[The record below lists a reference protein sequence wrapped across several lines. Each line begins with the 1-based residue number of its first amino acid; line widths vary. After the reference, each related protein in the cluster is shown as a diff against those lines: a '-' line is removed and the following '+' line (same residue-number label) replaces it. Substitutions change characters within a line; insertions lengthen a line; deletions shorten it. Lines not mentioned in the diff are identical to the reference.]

1 MILAFKG
8 AGKRTMHA
16 SWHLE
21 HIAHTERHKDLL
33 RKAEETRRNGSLG
46 NRDGSAGR
54 GTTAVTAEPTRLLE
68 SSLACFVRD
77 ALSLVL
83 RSPSLARTL
92 LRFARGQRRAARVR
106 ASWEA
111 RGLHVPP
118 LMIASITETCNL
130 RCAGCYAMAHRRDA
144 ADELATARWTG
155 LFREASGLGISF
167 VLVAGGEPFARWEV
181 IEAAAGTPNAL
192 FAVFTNG
199 LLISPRAV
207 ETLRQRRNVV
217 PIISLEGPERET
229 DSRRGRGVY
238 RRVMQAM
245 GRLRSA
251 GIPFGASLTVTSV
264 NLDVVTS
271 PAFIRSLAEAGARIV
286 FFVEYT
292 PIQPGTEA
300 LALSEPQRIELRR
313 RARAFHAERRALFVA
328 FPGDEERF
336 GGCLAAGR
344 GFIHV
349 DPKGR
354 LEPCPFAPFSDTN
367 VRDTSL
373 AEALRSP
380 FLAAIKENHGRL
392 KETRGGCALWAERDW
407 VRTLLPP
414 AREER
419 SDPEERVG

>member
-1 MILAFKG
+1 
-8 AGKRTMHA
+8 MHA
-16 SWHLE
+16 SRHLE
-21 HIAHTERHKDLL
+21 HTVHAERHMDFL
-33 RKAEETRRNGSLG
+33 RGAEEAQRNDSLW
-46 NRDGSAGR
+46 NRHGSAGR
-54 GTTAVTAEPTRLLE
+54 GKTAVPTEPTRLLE
-68 SSLACFVRD
+68 SSLARFVRD
-77 ALSLVL
+77 ALSLAL
-83 RSPSLARTL
+83 RSPSLARTM

-106 ASWEA
+106 ASWES
-111 RGLHVPP
+111 RGIHVPP

-144 ADELATARWTG
+144 ADELATARCSG
-155 LFREASGLGISF
+155 LFREASALGISF

-181 IEAAAGTPNAL
+181 IEAAAGSPNTL

-207 ETLRQRRNVV
+207 EALRQRRNVV
-217 PIISLEGPERET
+217 PVISLEGPERET
-229 DSRRGRGVY
+229 DSRRGPGVY
-238 RRVMQAM
+238 RRVMQTM

-264 NLDVVTS
+264 NLDVITS
-271 PAFIRSLAEAGARIV
+271 PAFIRSLTGAGARIV
-286 FFVEYT
+286 FSVEYT

-300 LALSEPQRIELRR
+300 LALTEHQRIELRR

-354 LEPCPFAPFSDTN
+354 VEPCPFAPFSDAS
-367 VRDTSL
+367 VREASL

-380 FLAAIKENHGRL
+380 FLAAIRENHGRL

-407 VRTLLPP
+407 VRTLLPS
-414 AREER
+414 AREECG
-419 SDPEERVG
+419 DPEERAG